1 MKKKYA
7 LISIYNKKNINI
19 LCEIFSK
26 KNIEILSTK
35 STTEY
40 IKSIGYKCH
49 SIEKKTMFKQI
60 LDGRVKTLHHKIH
73 GSLLFKRE
81 NKKHIEEFK
90 RLNFPKIDFLVVN
103 LYPFE
108 EFIKSN
114 NNNQIIEMIDIGG
127 ISLIRSAAKNFKS
140 VTTICDIEDYKELAK
155 NIIKNKGSTSL
166 SFRKKMAAKA
176 FETSSKY
183 DLLISN
189 WLKNKEICN
198 ERKNLRYGENPH
210 QKAHLLKNNKKSI
223 YNNVIKEGKPLSY
236 NNILDVESAIDII
249 SEFNEPTCLIIKH
262 NNPCG
267 VCSTSNIKTAFK
279 EALNCD
285 KVSAFGGILAF
296 NRKVEEDLSKEI
308 CSNFFEIIIAPSFS
322 EKSKKILNEKKN
334 LILIKIQEKVS
345 KQKIEI
351 RSINNDYLYQEKNIV
366 KIDLK
371 SIKKVSKIKAS
382 KLILQDLI
390 FGLKV
395 CKHVKSNSI
404 VLVKNKKTI
413 SICGGQTSRI
423 DATKIAL
430 SKLSKIQKKAGFV
443 AASDAFFPFVDNIK
457 ELSKCNCLA
466 IIQPSGSINDKKI
479 IQFVDKV
486 KLSLYHSKYR
496 FFKH

>member
-19 LCEIFSK
+19 LCDAFLK
-26 KNIEILSTK
+26 KNIEILSTN

-40 IKSIGYKCH
+40 IKSIGYKCYP
-49 SIEKKTMFKQI
+49 IEKKTMFKQI

-81 NKKHIEEFK
+81 NRKHVSEFK
-90 RLNFPKIDFLVVN
+90 RLDFPKIDFLVVN

-140 VTTICDIEDYKELAK
+140 VTTICDIEDYEELAK
-155 NIIKNKGSTSL
+155 NIIKNNGSTSL

-189 WLKNKEICN
+189 WLKNKEIYN
-198 ERKNLRYGENPH
+198 EKKNLRYGENPH
-210 QKAHLLKNNKKSI
+210 QKAYLLKNNKKNI
-223 YNNVIKEGKPLSY
+223 YSNVVKEGKTLSY
-236 NNILDVESAIDII
+236 NNILDVESAIDSIN
-249 SEFNEPTCLIIKH
+249 EFSDPTCLIVKH
-262 NNPCG
+262 NNPSG
-267 VCSTSNIKTAFK
+267 ACSTNNIKKAFR

-285 KVSAFGGILAF
+285 KISAFGGILAF
-296 NRKVEEDLSKEI
+296 NRKVEESLSKEI
-308 CSNFFEIIIAPSFS
+308 ASNFFEIIIAPSFS
-322 EKSKKILNEKKN
+322 AKSKQILNKKKN
-334 LILIKIQEKVS
+334 LILIKIQRKAP

-351 RSINNDYLYQEKNIV
+351 KSISNGYLYQEKNRV
-366 KIDLK
+366 KIGLK
-371 SIKKVSKIKAS
+371 DIKKVSKIKAS

-395 CKHVKSNSI
+395 CKHVKSNAI
-404 VLVKNKKTI
+404 VLVKDKKTI